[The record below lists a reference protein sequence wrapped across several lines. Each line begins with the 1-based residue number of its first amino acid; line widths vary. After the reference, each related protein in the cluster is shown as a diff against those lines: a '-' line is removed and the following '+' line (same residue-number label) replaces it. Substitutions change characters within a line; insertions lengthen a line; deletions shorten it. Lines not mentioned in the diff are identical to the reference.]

1 MSPFRTLHLKQGAAP
16 ETDKNFNVPVPNFE
30 PFLNRYSQHPEILSI
45 LILLQYMTKLQ
56 KQIFIYLENV
66 LIQIYLKGNPR
77 CLRDTNVNLSPA
89 LIRP

>member
-30 PFLNRYSQHPEILSI
+30 PFLNRYSQQPEILSI

-56 KQIFIYLENV
+56 K
-66 LIQIYLKGNPR
+66 
-77 CLRDTNVNLSPA
+77 
-89 LIRP
+89 